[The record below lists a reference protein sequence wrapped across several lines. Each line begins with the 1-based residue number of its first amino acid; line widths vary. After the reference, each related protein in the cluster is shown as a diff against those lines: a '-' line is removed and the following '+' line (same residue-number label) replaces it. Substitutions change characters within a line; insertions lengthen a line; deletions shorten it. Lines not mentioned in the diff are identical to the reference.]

1 MGQGEAGQQHHWQE
15 GHQGGEHCYI
25 FLLQKVRFSN
35 FEFAFAF
42 VFVFVSETEEGVC
55 ILIYLMAWTP
65 LFMSRRGEA
74 TGEAQIEARSFNKPC
89 WKVPI
94 CRG

>member
-1 MGQGEAGQQHHWQE
+1 MKSLDL
-15 GHQGGEHCYI
+15 
-25 FLLQKVRFSN
+25 LLQKVRFSR
-35 FEFAFAF
+35 FDLSLAF

-65 LFMSRRGEA
+65 LFMSRRGED

-89 WKVPI
+89 WKLLA
-94 CRG
+94 CR